1 MQPHTCSILLTFCT
15 MSLTSAR
22 SPRNSPPFI
31 SVSASSAS
39 MMSGSGPVDAGP
51 CMPKVVLELEELS
64 DEVDD
69 VPRTT
74 AAAHREGD
82 KKGWSTGWR
91 GEVQM
96 DRRLI
101 R

>member
-1 MQPHTCSILLTFCT
+1 
-15 MSLTSAR
+15 
-22 SPRNSPPFI
+22 
-31 SVSASSAS
+31 
-39 MMSGSGPVDAGP
+39 
-51 CMPKVVLELEELS
+51 MPKVVLELDELS
-64 DEVDD
+64 DEVED

-74 AAAHREGD
+74 AAVHREGD

-91 GEVQM
+91 DEVQM